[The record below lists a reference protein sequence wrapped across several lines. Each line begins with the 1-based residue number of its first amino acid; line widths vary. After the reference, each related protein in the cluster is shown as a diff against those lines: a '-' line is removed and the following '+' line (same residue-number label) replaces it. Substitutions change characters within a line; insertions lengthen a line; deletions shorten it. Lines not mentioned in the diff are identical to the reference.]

1 MEAAAAHLLNTSQ
14 PFDCNLL
21 DQIVLIAMDGSH
33 PQRSAANEFLV
44 RMKEHPESKFFMY
57 VIYLIQTA
65 KLT

>member
-44 RMKEHPESKFFMY
+44 RMKEHPESKFFM
-57 VIYLIQTA
+57 
-65 KLT
+65 